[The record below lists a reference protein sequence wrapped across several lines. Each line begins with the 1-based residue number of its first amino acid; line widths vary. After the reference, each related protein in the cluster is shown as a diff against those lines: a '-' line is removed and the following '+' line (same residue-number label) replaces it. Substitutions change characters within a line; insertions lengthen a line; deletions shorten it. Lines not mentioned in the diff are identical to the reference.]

1 MGKQWKQWETSFL
14 GGSKITADGIIRVEL
29 LENVSCPA
37 GLAAPDLQDYLAGQG
52 VALSPS
58 WG

>member
-1 MGKQWKQWETSFL
+1 MFLPAFLSF
-14 GGSKITADGIIRVEL
+14 GVIIRIEL